1 MKLDIL
7 VRIEGFHLLAGA
19 ETSPGWIAMTPRNLS
34 RRARSVGKRGGARR
48 LGCTTVIRHSVDW
61 RGPRPADSRRALDAL
76 FNRPDCAPDPA
87 PPEAF
92 KASIFSM
99 NSVSGS
105 VTLVRCARLFS
116 SNPTPRMS

>member
-61 RGPRPADSRRALDAL
+61 RALD
-76 FNRPDCAPDPA
+76 RP
-87 PPEAF
+87 
-92 KASIFSM
+92 
-99 NSVSGS
+99 
-105 VTLVRCARLFS
+105 TLVARWTRSLTARTARRTRPPPRLSKRRS
-116 SNPTPRMS
+116 SQ